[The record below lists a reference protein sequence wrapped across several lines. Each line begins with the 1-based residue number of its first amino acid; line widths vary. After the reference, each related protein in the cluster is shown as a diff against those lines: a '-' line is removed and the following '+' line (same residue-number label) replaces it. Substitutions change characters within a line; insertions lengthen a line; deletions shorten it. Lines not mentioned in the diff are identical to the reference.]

1 MKNRNQIVG
10 GISGIIETSI
20 FIFGFILL
28 FSLFQPAVDDS
39 NSGLEKL
46 KFIIENKIIYQTWIL
61 LIYVVFGIVLIPF
74 LIDIFTG
81 NLNTFK
87 EFLNLK
93 V

>member
-1 MKNRNQIVG
+1 
-10 GISGIIETSI
+10 
-20 FIFGFILL
+20 L
-28 FSLFQPAVDDS
+28 QPADDDS